1 MARRHRPALRGVI
14 AAVPVV
20 AVVTAGI
27 RSLKN
32 PPQNGPEQST
42 GAAQSAA
49 PARRKPSRPTTL
61 HVPIWRYIVRKTLHE
76 FSRDA
81 CTDLAATLT
90 YYMVLSLFPG
100 LLALVSLLGI
110 VGQAKQTTD
119 ALLRV
124 VGQLAPG
131 DTVGILHDTV
141 QQFTES
147 PATGFTLVIGIVGAL
162 WSASGY
168 VGAFGRAMNRIYETR
183 EGRPLWVLR
192 PIQLLVTVVAIVLV
206 IVIAAILI
214 LSGPIAQ
221 AIGNVVG
228 LGETTLLVWSI
239 AKWPVL
245 AAAVILMVAVLYY
258 ATPNVRQP
266 HFRWVSL
273 GSVVAVVVLA
283 LATLGFGFYVSNF
296 GNYDRT
302 YGSLGGV
309 IVFLL
314 WLWIVNL
321 ALLFGA
327 EFDSELE
334 RGRELQGG
342 IRAEDT
348 LRLEPR
354 SRTQIVKADVAEADD
369 ERDGRILR
377 LSRGRARP

>member
-1 MARRHRPALRGVI
+1 MARRHRPALRGIV

-27 RSLKN
+27 RSLKDTG
-32 PPQNGPEQST
+32 QTGPT
-42 GAAQSAA
+42 PGTAAD
-49 PARRKPSRPTTL
+49 PTRRKPTSPTKL
-61 HVPIWRYIVRKTLHE
+61 HSPTWRYILRKTLHE
-76 FSRDA
+76 FSWDS

-110 VGQAKQTTD
+110 VGQARQTTD
-119 ALLRV
+119 ALLRIV
-124 VGQLAPG
+124 AQLAPG
-131 DTVGILHDTV
+131 DSAGILRDTV

-147 PATGFTLVIGIVGAL
+147 PATGVALVIGIVGAL

-183 EGRPLWVLR
+183 EGRPVWVLR
-192 PIQLLVTVVAIVLV
+192 PIQMLVTIVAMVLV
-206 IVIAAILI
+206 IVSATILVI
-214 LSGPIAQ
+214 SGPIAE

-228 LGETTLLVWSI
+228 LGETSLLIWSI

-258 ATPNVRQP
+258 ATPNVKQP

-273 GSVVAVVVLA
+273 GSIAAVLVLA
-283 LATLGFGFYVSNF
+283 VATVGFGFYVSNF
-296 GNYDRT
+296 ANYDRT

-314 WLWIVNL
+314 WLWIANL

-327 EFDSELE
+327 EFNSELE
-334 RGRELQGG
+334 RGRQLQGG

-348 LRLEPR
+348 LRLETR
-354 SRTQIVKADVAEADD
+354 DHQQIARADLAEADD
-369 ERDGRILR
+369 VRDGRILR
-377 LSRGRARP
+377 LSRGRATP

>member
-1 MARRHRPALRGVI
+1 MARRHRPVLRGVI
-14 AAVPVV
+14 AAVPVL

-27 RSLKN
+27 RSLK
-32 PPQNGPEQST
+32 GPAQT
-42 GAAQSAA
+42 GPTPGTAAD
-49 PARRKPSRPTTL
+49 PTRRKPSSPTKLHRPT
-61 HVPIWRYIVRKTLHE
+61 WRYIVRKTLHE

-110 VGQAKQTTD
+110 VGQAQQTTD

-131 DTVGILHDTV
+131 ETVGILRDTV
-141 QQFTES
+141 RQFTQS

-183 EGRPLWVLR
+183 EGRPVWVLR
-192 PIQLLVTVVAIVLV
+192 PVQLLVTVIAMVLV
-206 IVIAAILI
+206 IVIATILI
-214 LSGPIAQ
+214 ISGPIAE

-228 LGETTLLVWSI
+228 LGETTVLIWSI

-245 AAAVILMVAVLYY
+245 AAAVILMVAVLFY

-273 GSVVAVVVLA
+273 GSVVAVLVLA
-283 LATLGFGFYVSNF
+283 VATLGFGFYVSNF
-296 GNYDRT
+296 ANYDRT

-314 WLWIVNL
+314 WLWIANL
-321 ALLFGA
+321 ALLLGA

-334 RGRELQGG
+334 RGRELQAG
-342 IRAEDT
+342 IRAEQN
-348 LRLEPR
+348 LRLETR
-354 SRTQIVKADVAEADD
+354 SRQEIVKADLAEAGD

-377 LSRGRARP
+377 LSRGRATP

>member
-1 MARRHRPALRGVI
+1 MARRHRPVLRGIV

-27 RSLKN
+27 RSLKDTGQTG
-32 PPQNGPEQST
+32 PPPGT
-42 GAAQSAA
+42 AAD
-49 PARRKPSRPTTL
+49 PTRRKPSSPTKL
-61 HVPIWRYIVRKTLHE
+61 HAPTWHYILRQTLHE
-76 FSRDA
+76 FGRDS

-110 VGQAKQTTD
+110 VGQAQQTTD

-124 VGQLAPG
+124 VEQLAPG
-131 DTVGILHDTV
+131 DTVGILRDTV

-147 PATGFTLVIGIVGAL
+147 PATGFTLVIGILGAL

-183 EGRPLWVLR
+183 EGRPVWVLR
-192 PIQLLVTVVAIVLV
+192 PVQLLVTITAMVLV
-206 IVIAAILI
+206 IVIATILI
-214 LSGPIAQ
+214 ISGPIAQ

-228 LGETTLLVWSI
+228 LGETSLLIWSI

-273 GSVVAVVVLA
+273 GSILAVLVLGV
-283 LATLGFGFYVSNF
+283 ATLGFGFYVSNF
-296 GNYDRT
+296 ANYDRT

-314 WLWIVNL
+314 WLWIANL

-342 IRAEDT
+342 IRAEEN
-348 LRLEPR
+348 LRLETR
-354 SRTQIVKADVAEADD
+354 DRQQIVKADLAEAGDV
-369 ERDGRILR
+369 RDGRILR
-377 LSRGRARP
+377 LSRGRSRP

>member
-1 MARRHRPALRGVI
+1 M
-14 AAVPVV
+14 
-20 AVVTAGI
+20 
-27 RSLKN
+27 RSLKDTGQTG
-32 PPQNGPEQST
+32 PPPGT
-42 GAAQSAA
+42 AAD
-49 PARRKPSRPTTL
+49 PTRRKPSSPTKL
-61 HVPIWRYIVRKTLHE
+61 HAPTWHYILRQTLHE
-76 FSRDA
+76 FGRDS

-110 VGQAKQTTD
+110 VGQAQQTTD

-124 VGQLAPG
+124 VEQLAPG
-131 DTVGILHDTV
+131 DTVGILRDTV

-147 PATGFTLVIGIVGAL
+147 PATGFTLVIGILGAL

-183 EGRPLWVLR
+183 EGRPVWVLR
-192 PIQLLVTVVAIVLV
+192 PVQLLVTITAMVLV
-206 IVIAAILI
+206 IVIATILI
-214 LSGPIAQ
+214 ISGPIAQ

-228 LGETTLLVWSI
+228 LGETSLLIWSI

-273 GSVVAVVVLA
+273 GSILAVLVLGV
-283 LATLGFGFYVSNF
+283 ATLGFGFYVSNF
-296 GNYDRT
+296 ANYDRT

-314 WLWIVNL
+314 WLWIANL

-342 IRAEDT
+342 IRAEEN
-348 LRLEPR
+348 LRLETR
-354 SRTQIVKADVAEADD
+354 DRQQIVKADLAEAGDV
-369 ERDGRILR
+369 RDGRILR
-377 LSRGRARP
+377 LSRGRSRP